1 MAFEAYTKYYGGVVD
16 EVVWHNSDTSKTR
29 NCLLVGRSYATCLE
43 PYIAQNFATMVR
55 LDPVN
60 KTISKSIESYIDD
73 YDIDTVIFLFEPHS
87 SVRTML
93 QNSPDFF

>member
-1 MAFEAYTKYYGGVVD
+1 
-16 EVVWHNSDTSKTR
+16 
-29 NCLLVGRSYATCLE
+29 
-43 PYIAQNFATMVR
+43 MVR

-60 KTISKSIESYIDD
+60 KTVSKSIESYIDD